1 MEVFKTHLYLTDD
14 VALVEPYLIDTI
26 FHQGFWWLVATWAA
40 PHAGGARVPEVLVRL
55 TGLSHEEVEGKPYR
69 FFLHNP
75 IPKAVLEGKEQAGYV
90 VAWNQALVRSPAPST
105 KKPH

>member
-1 MEVFKTHLYLTDD
+1 MEVFKTRAYLEDD
-14 VALVEPYLIDTI
+14 LALAEPIHIDTI
-26 FHQGFWWLVATWAA
+26 FHQGFWWLVPSWAV
-40 PHAGGARVPEVLVRL
+40 PHAGGAPVPEVVVRL

-90 VAWNQALVRSPAPST
+90 VAWNQALVDTP
-105 KKPH
+105 